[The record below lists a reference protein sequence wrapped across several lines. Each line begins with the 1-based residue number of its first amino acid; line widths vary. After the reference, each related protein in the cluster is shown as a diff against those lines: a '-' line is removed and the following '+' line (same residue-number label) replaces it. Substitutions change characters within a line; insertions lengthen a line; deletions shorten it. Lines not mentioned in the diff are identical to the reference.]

1 MSDDPFSVMD
11 VLSAGYPC
19 ADDVASVICGLI
31 VQGAKL
37 GELVDRKYLD
47 RSGEVAIEKVP
58 PKLWFD
64 RLARAINVGAFDR
77 LTADEIVDRILMP
90 PLPSASD

>member
-11 VLSAGYPC
+11 TLSAGHPI

-31 VQGAKL
+31 VQGHAL
-37 GELVDRKYLD
+37 GEMVDREYRD
-47 RSGEVAIEKVP
+47 HFGTIRTEKVP

-64 RLARAINVGAFDR
+64 RLERAINVGAFNR
-77 LTADEIVDRILMP
+77 LTVIEIVDRILLP
-90 PLPSASD
+90 PLPEKA